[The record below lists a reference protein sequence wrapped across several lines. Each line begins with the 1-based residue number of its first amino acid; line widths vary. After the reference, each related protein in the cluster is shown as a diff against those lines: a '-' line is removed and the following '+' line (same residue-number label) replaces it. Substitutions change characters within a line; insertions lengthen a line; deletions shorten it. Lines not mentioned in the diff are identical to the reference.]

1 MSDFSH
7 VENDTLRAVLEGSI
21 APMTNT
27 LGSCVDITFD
37 ALMDDIGNT
46 LISYSV
52 IAARHDAADD
62 AVDAYNNDDIDQC
75 LAALRRY
82 WSI

>member
-21 APMTNT
+21 APMSNT
-27 LGSCVDITFD
+27 LWGCVEITLD
-37 ALMDDIGNT
+37 AILDDINNP

-52 IAARHDAADD
+52 FGARHDAADD
-62 AVDAYNNDDIDQC
+62 VVDAYNNDDIDQC

>member
-21 APMTNT
+21 APMSNT
-27 LGSCVDITFD
+27 LWGCVEITLEAWTAD
-37 ALMDDIGNT
+37 CSQT
-46 LISYSV
+46 LVSYSV
-52 IAARHDAADD
+52 IAARHDAVDD